1 MIRLIEKISWKINI
15 STFNSLFLQSF
26 PSRVCH
32 IGGMTV
38 CLHIFF
44 GEGVKVGFSSMQ
56 CFSRAASDKIRVG
69 EKHSHADQKRAVVPK
84 SFNFFRKLISED
96 MEEMPKM

>member
-1 MIRLIEKISWKINI
+1 MIRLIGKISWKINI
-15 STFNSLFLQSF
+15 STFKSLFLQSF

-44 GEGVKVGFSSMQ
+44 GEGLKVGFSSMQ
-56 CFSRAASDKIRVG
+56 CFSRAASGKIKFV
-69 EKHSHADQKRAVVPK
+69 EKHFYVDQKRAVVPR
-84 SFNFFRKLISED
+84 SFNF
-96 MEEMPKM
+96 